1 MRVDWD
7 ETVPSLCPDC
17 QPPLVEGV
25 ARLTAMAFAGAG
37 TAALLDHIAHSG
49 SRAAAY
55 GHDAAI
61 AHQLGFRRAE
71 GLALQDGALDAGT
84 VFRVRPHAAQ
94 PAPLRL
100 LALLAPGD
108 LMVNTPL
115 DFLTE
120 HLNVRL
126 DLLYL
131 DAERALPA
139 RIPDHD
145 VAFCA
150 VSEAAPA
157 LLARLGALCD
167 RWPRPLVNH
176 PRGLPAL
183 ARDVLPGVLAGVP
196 GLCSPPA
203 AMATRAALLA
213 HLADH
218 APMSRL
224 LPGAEYP
231 LLVRPGG
238 SHAGHDLARIE
249 DDAALAEYLRLS
261 AARLLC
267 LTAFVD
273 YRAADG
279 LFRKYRI
286 AFVAGVPHL
295 CHMAVSEHWMVHYL
309 NAGMTGSAG
318 KRAQEAAAMAGFD
331 DGFARRHRTALAEL
345 AARLGFDLFSIDC
358 GETADGRLLVFEAD
372 TGAILHLMDPPD
384 PFAYK
389 QAPMRRMFAAF
400 GEMLRSHRHG
410 PHLTRSH

>member
-1 MRVDWD
+1 MRADWVA
-7 ETVPSLCPDC
+7 TMPSLCPTC

-25 ARLTAMAFAGAG
+25 ARLTAMAFAGAD
-37 TAALLDHIAHSG
+37 TASLLDHIAHSG
-49 SRAAAY
+49 GTAAAY

-71 GLALQDGALDAGT
+71 GLALQDDSFDAST
-84 VFRVRPHAAQ
+84 VFRVRPFSMQ
-94 PAPLRL
+94 SAPLRL

-120 HLNVRL
+120 HLDVRL

-131 DAERALPA
+131 DPERALPTH
-139 RIPDHD
+139 ISDHD

-150 VSEAAPA
+150 ISEAAPA
-157 LLARLGALCD
+157 LLARLDALCG
-167 RWPRPLVNH
+167 RWPRPLLNH

-203 AMATRAALLA
+203 VMVTRVALLA

-218 APMSRL
+218 APIGRMLQGSN
-224 LPGAEYP
+224 YP
-231 LLVRPGG
+231 VLVRPGG

-249 DDAALAEYLRLS
+249 DDAGLAEYLRLS
-261 AARLLC
+261 VAGLLC
-267 LTAFVD
+267 LTVFVD
-273 YRAADG
+273 YRSADG

-286 AFVAGVPHL
+286 AFVAGIPHL

-309 NAGMTGSAG
+309 NAGMTDSAG
-318 KRAQEAAAMAGFD
+318 KRAQEAAAMASFE
-331 DGFARRHRTALAEL
+331 DGFARRHHAALTAV

-358 GETADGRLLVFEAD
+358 SETADGRLLVFEAD

-384 PFAYK
+384 RFAYK

-400 GEMLRSHRHG
+400 GDML
-410 PHLTRSH
+410 LVTRTP